1 MWSIGVLLYI
11 MLSGRHP
18 FDRPPSSGAADA
30 DEAQA
35 ETLERILHGRYAFDA
50 SAWSGISGRAR
61 QLVTQVSVELAPR
74 DHHVTTM

>member
-18 FDRPPSSGAADA
+18 FDRPPSAASADA

-35 ETLERILHGRYAFDA
+35 ETLERIL
-50 SAWSGISGRAR
+50 
-61 QLVTQVSVELAPR
+61 QP
-74 DHHVTTM
+74 